1 MISVYITSFNKSF
14 FLSEAIESVLSQTLK
29 PHELII
35 IDDASTDNSREI
47 IESYKNRYPDIIKVL
62 HNDKN
67 LGISRT
73 RNRALEICS
82 GNLVTFLDADD
93 YFYPK
98 KLEFESNLLN
108 NKNAEVVYSNFDYV
122 NENNKVIGSFSSD
135 DDTPVQGNIFC
146 QTLSKKYGVSSG
158 NNYIYEM
165 FYKTCINEI
174 GNYDEKI
181 KIWEDWDLR
190 IRMSKIYNYVYCP
203 KINSAYRKLDEGM
216 HKSRYKVHYKEQLKI
231 IKKNK
236 HLLSDLSLKDKKDV
250 NSRIYAKIKVY
261 FIDHLK
267 QLFKRKNYISFAIDL
282 FEFFVNFR
290 QKKIFSFV
298 YEELRKS
305 K

>member
-29 PHELII
+29 PYELII
-35 IDDASTDNSREI
+35 VDDASTDNSRDI
-47 IESYKNRYPDIIKVL
+47 IDGYKNRYPDIIKVL

-82 GNLVTFLDADD
+82 GDLVTFLDADD

-98 KLEFESNLLN
+98 KLEFESNILK
-108 NKNAEVVYSNFDYV
+108 NKNADVVYSNFNYV
-122 NENNKVIGSFSSD
+122 NENNTVIGSFSSK
-135 DDTPVQGNIFC
+135 DDTPAQGNIFC
-146 QTLSKKYGVSSG
+146 QTISKKYGVSSG

-165 FYKTCINEI
+165 FYKACLNEI

-190 IRMSKIYNYVYCP
+190 IRMSKIYNYAYCP
-203 KINSAYRKLDEGM
+203 KINSVYRKLDKGM
-216 HKSRYKVHYKEQLKI
+216 HKSSYKMHYKEQLKI

-236 HLLSDLSLKDKKDV
+236 HLLRDLSLKDKKDV
-250 NSRIYAKIKVY
+250 NNRIYAKIKVY
-261 FIDHLK
+261 LIDHLK
-267 QLFKRKNYISFAIDL
+267 QLFRKKFYISFAIDL

>member
-82 GNLVTFLDADD
+82 GDLVTFLDADD
-93 YFYPK
+93 YFYPQ

-203 KINSAYRKLDEGM
+203 K
-216 HKSRYKVHYKEQLKI
+216 
-231 IKKNK
+231 
-236 HLLSDLSLKDKKDV
+236 
-250 NSRIYAKIKVY
+250 
-261 FIDHLK
+261 
-267 QLFKRKNYISFAIDL
+267 
-282 FEFFVNFR
+282 
-290 QKKIFSFV
+290 
-298 YEELRKS
+298 
-305 K
+305 